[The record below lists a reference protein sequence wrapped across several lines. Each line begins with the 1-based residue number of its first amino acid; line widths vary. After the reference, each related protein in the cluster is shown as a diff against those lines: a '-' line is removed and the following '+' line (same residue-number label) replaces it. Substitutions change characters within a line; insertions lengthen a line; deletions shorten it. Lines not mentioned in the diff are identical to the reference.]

1 MGFGGC
7 ENSQDLVQRFV
18 EAEDL
23 AARDDLIAKMLPII
37 QRVAHRICQQW
48 WSRPEG
54 VEDAVQETVL
64 KLCQKERL
72 CQWLQRQPRPPFCA
86 WVSVVAA
93 HTTVDVLRD
102 RASRKLLPPV
112 MEVSSEKFP
121 GGPMQQGEWAAR
133 LRQQMLDVLSEF
145 PLAYQLI
152 FFMDF
157 SYLEPTIEQ
166 MAASAGISCRT
177 VFNWRMEVLSR
188 IAWRCKELLL
198 AGMEECPF
206 VGIRHPRPD
215 FESLG
220 RPKQKKLN
228 HQINEYLCS
237 QPVPFKTTFY
247 MKYSVLALEEPEIAR
262 LVAYPPVTIRQW
274 LASLEEQI
282 RHLPEL

>member
-1 MGFGGC
+1 
-7 ENSQDLVQRFV
+7 
-18 EAEDL
+18 
-23 AARDDLIAKMLPII
+23 MLPII

-54 VEDAVQETVL
+54 VEDGVHETVL

-72 CQWLQRQPRPPFCA
+72 RQWLQRHSRPPFCV

-93 HTTVDVLRD
+93 RTTVDVLRD
-102 RASRKLLPPV
+102 RARRKLLPPE
-112 MEVSSEKFP
+112 MEVP
-121 GGPMQQGEWAAR
+121 GGPMQQEEWAAR
-133 LRQQMLDVLSEF
+133 LRQQMVDVLSEF

-166 MAASAGISCRT
+166 IAASAGISRRT
-177 VFNWRMEVLSR
+177 VFNWRKEVLSR
-188 IAWRCKELLL
+188 IAWRCKELLR
-198 AGMEECPF
+198 AGIEKSPF

-215 FESLG
+215 FESLDPAK
-220 RPKQKKLN
+220 RKKLN

-237 QPVPFKTTFY
+237 QPLPFKAAFY
-247 MKYSVLALEEPEIAR
+247 MKYSALALEEPEIAR

-274 LASLEEQI
+274 LTSLEEQI
-282 RHLPEL
+282 RHLPEP